1 MLKTRNFA
9 SGLAPSVSK
18 AMSSRASKDDPY
30 AMALRDLRR
39 GLGDGK
45 ARAGKDADA
54 EWLAAR
60 WPPYLA
66 KRAEKATSSTIL
78 AEITAI
84 LGHGSPPAWFRREEV
99 TEEECEVLEKELA
112 KQRKARDQERE
123 DRGAE
128 ALEEQVGSTHVL
140 VEDLHNKA
148 FARQESIKNRTRREF
163 REKISNMD
171 HASLLEFWEQCQD
184 EFGVSRKK
192 HIIENIPSVQ
202 DLEEKWR
209 EEDQKSLDDGTTAVP
224 ESDDDLA
231 SCSAESVPQEALP
244 TPKTVPTIL
253 TPKAGPP
260 PAPPTTHT
268 HTNTDAIPM
277 LM

>member
-1 MLKTRNFA
+1 
-9 SGLAPSVSK
+9 
-18 AMSSRASKDDPY
+18 MSSRASKDDPY

-99 TEEECEVLEKELA
+99 TEEEREVLEKELA
-112 KQRKARDQERE
+112 KQREARDKERE

-128 ALEEQVGSTHVL
+128 ALEEQVGNTHVL

-148 FARQESIKNRTRREF
+148 FARQESRR
-163 REKISNMD
+163 I
-171 HASLLEFWEQCQD
+171 
-184 EFGVSRKK
+184 V
-192 HIIENIPSVQ
+192 PSGNFV
-202 DLEEKWR
+202 R
-209 EEDQKSLDDGTTAVP
+209 
-224 ESDDDLA
+224 
-231 SCSAESVPQEALP
+231 
-244 TPKTVPTIL
+244 
-253 TPKAGPP
+253 
-260 PAPPTTHT
+260 
-268 HTNTDAIPM
+268 
-277 LM
+277 